1 MKVEGVGIGSTNGI
15 RVRRNWLG
23 TRASGYGTDA
33 LVTKVEGNYNI
44 VDNLLTFAEAPY
56 GNTPLST
63 DTNPPDDRDWIGI
76 ATGSSFQGRTF
87 LRSGITNSSNETY
100 YEKNIVLDVLYVL
113 QDFRKIGVARSLM
126 NKVEE
131 IAKDQKLD
139 LIIKGVEKSN
149 LLAQKLF
156 KNYTVV
162 NRTRY
167 LKKHN

>member
-1 MKVEGVGIGSTNGI
+1 MFTIEKPKQIHLQSWKDIINES
-15 RVRRNWLG
+15 
-23 TRASGYGTDA
+23 ASS
-33 LVTKVEGNYNI
+33 N
-44 VDNLLTFAEAPY
+44 
-56 GNTPLST
+56 
-63 DTNPPDDRDWIGI
+63 
-76 ATGSSFQGRTF
+76 SFQF
-87 LRSGITNSSNETY
+87 DEVNFSLFWQCIFQDDYFAFAAKNEDKFMGIIVAKINETY

-126 NKVEE
+126 NKIEE

-156 KNYTVV
+156 KNYTVI

>member
-1 MKVEGVGIGSTNGI
+1 MFTIEKPKQIHQKSWKDIINES
-15 RVRRNWLG
+15 
-23 TRASGYGTDA
+23 ASS
-33 LVTKVEGNYNI
+33 N
-44 VDNLLTFAEAPY
+44 
-56 GNTPLST
+56 
-63 DTNPPDDRDWIGI
+63 
-76 ATGSSFQGRTF
+76 SFQFDEVNFSLFWTCVF
-87 LRSGITNSSNETY
+87 QDDYFAFAAKNEDKFMGIVVAKINETY

-156 KNYTVV
+156 KNYTVI

>member
-1 MKVEGVGIGSTNGI
+1 MFTIEKPKQIHQKSWKDIINES
-15 RVRRNWLG
+15 
-23 TRASGYGTDA
+23 ASS
-33 LVTKVEGNYNI
+33 N
-44 VDNLLTFAEAPY
+44 
-56 GNTPLST
+56 
-63 DTNPPDDRDWIGI
+63 
-76 ATGSSFQGRTF
+76 SFQFSEVNFSLFWTCVF
-87 LRSGITNSSNETY
+87 QDDYFAFAAKNEDKFMGIIVAKINETY

-139 LIIKGVEKSN
+139 LIIKGVERSN

>member
-1 MKVEGVGIGSTNGI
+1 MFTIEKPKQIHLQSWKNIINES
-15 RVRRNWLG
+15 
-23 TRASGYGTDA
+23 ASS
-33 LVTKVEGNYNI
+33 N
-44 VDNLLTFAEAPY
+44 
-56 GNTPLST
+56 
-63 DTNPPDDRDWIGI
+63 
-76 ATGSSFQGRTF
+76 SFQFDEVNFSLFWRCIF
-87 LRSGITNSSNETY
+87 QDDYFAFAAKNEDKFMGIIVAKINETY

-156 KNYTVV
+156 KNYIVV

>member
-1 MKVEGVGIGSTNGI
+1 MFTIEKPKQIHLQSWKNIINES
-15 RVRRNWLG
+15 
-23 TRASGYGTDA
+23 ASS
-33 LVTKVEGNYNI
+33 N
-44 VDNLLTFAEAPY
+44 
-56 GNTPLST
+56 
-63 DTNPPDDRDWIGI
+63 
-76 ATGSSFQGRTF
+76 SFQFDEVNFSLFWTCVFQDDYFAFAAKNEDKF
-87 LRSGITNSSNETY
+87 LGIIVAKINETY

-131 IAKDQKLD
+131 IAKEQKLD

>member
-1 MKVEGVGIGSTNGI
+1 MFTIEKPKEIHLNSWKEIINES
-15 RVRRNWLG
+15 
-23 TRASGYGTDA
+23 ASS
-33 LVTKVEGNYNI
+33 N
-44 VDNLLTFAEAPY
+44 
-56 GNTPLST
+56 
-63 DTNPPDDRDWIGI
+63 
-76 ATGSSFQGRTF
+76 SFQFDEVNFSLFWTCIF
-87 LRSGITNSSNETY
+87 QDDYFAFAAKNEDKFMGIVVARINETY

>member
-1 MKVEGVGIGSTNGI
+1 MFTIEKPKQIHLQSWKNIINES
-15 RVRRNWLG
+15 
-23 TRASGYGTDA
+23 ASS
-33 LVTKVEGNYNI
+33 N
-44 VDNLLTFAEAPY
+44 
-56 GNTPLST
+56 
-63 DTNPPDDRDWIGI
+63 
-76 ATGSSFQGRTF
+76 SFQF
-87 LRSGITNSSNETY
+87 DEVNFSLFWQCIFQDDYFAFAAKNEDKFMGIVVAKINETY
-100 YEKNIVLDVLYVL
+100 YEKNIILDVLYVL